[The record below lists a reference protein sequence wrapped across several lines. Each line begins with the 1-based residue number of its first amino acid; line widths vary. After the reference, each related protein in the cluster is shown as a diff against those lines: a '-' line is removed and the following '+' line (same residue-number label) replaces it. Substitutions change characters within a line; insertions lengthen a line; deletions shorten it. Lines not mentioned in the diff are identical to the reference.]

1 MMDRRHAILPKPDFM
16 DSYRLI
22 ESDLIQAT
30 AHKDNFDNQFED
42 SLPILANPSGT
53 LKLGN
58 LIGHGDMQM
67 QAYSG
72 MLWCV
77 AWITGLLTTQTP
89 WLTAVCAIVFT
100 LTGIALRKQF
110 RTKHQV
116 QPWLIA
122 SAIVLMAVGWYHLR
136 TPQPQVSDISRYVS
150 AIDRQVITVT
160 GTVEA
165 LPRTTRSGKTQLW
178 LDVQDLDAGELNRRL
193 KESPHQARGRLYVT
207 IADRRP
213 TFPPGTQVKLKGQLY
228 APKPAQ
234 NPGGF
239 DFQKYLAIEGCFAGL
254 KADDFD
260 VVSPAKQT
268 WGLWQVQQRI
278 TQSMLVGLPEDEGLL
293 LAAMVLG
300 NKAVD
305 IPGEMQ
311 DAFTKVGMSHA
322 LAASGF
328 QVSLIISVVLG
339 VTDRLSKKIQVTAG
353 VIALLLFIG
362 LAGAQ
367 PAILRAG
374 VMGFA
379 VLLALALDQKVK
391 PVESLLFASV
401 VLLIYNPLWIWN
413 LGFQLS
419 ALATLGLLVSSTDLQ
434 KKLDWIPTPIALP
447 LATSIAAYLWTL
459 PLQLFSFGLVS
470 PYSIPINVVTTVLIS
485 VISLGGMIDALIA
498 VIHSAIGSF
507 CAGLLHYP
515 IAALL
520 WIVNAVGKLPGSQW
534 AMGTVSIGVLIG
546 LYGLLGLTIWRSRH
560 VSERESQYNSRFKFE
575 WIGIVVTA
583 FTIVFVPALLA
594 GQQTQITSLA
604 TTAQPVLVV
613 QTQGKVLV
621 VNTGNRA
628 SVENTLTSFF
638 QKQGINKID
647 RLISLHPTDPDAIQ
661 ALRDRIPV
669 GAQLDLEQVGDQT
682 LAIGTVQ
689 IQGDR
694 TTQSLTLRVA
704 GKPDWLLCRKMTKP
718 LREAIAQQSSAIV
731 LWWSGGKLDLPRIPL
746 NAAIAYGKQ
755 MNPEVEAQIRQKQ
768 VPSFEVGQDGAVQW
782 RGDRG
787 FSKTSSREETEFVR
801 L

>member
-1 MMDRRHAILPKPDFM
+1 
-16 DSYRLI
+16 
-22 ESDLIQAT
+22 
-30 AHKDNFDNQFED
+30 
-42 SLPILANPSGT
+42 
-53 LKLGN
+53 
-58 LIGHGDMQM
+58 M

-72 MLWCV
+72 MLWCI
-77 AWITGLLTTQTP
+77 AWIAGLLTTQTP
-89 WLTAVCAIVFT
+89 WLTAVVAIAFT
-100 LTGIALRKQF
+100 LTGIALRKLDRAKF
-110 RTKHQV
+110 QV
-116 QPWLIA
+116 MPWLIA
-122 SAIVLMAVGWYHLR
+122 SAIVIASVGWYHFR

-150 AIDRQVITVT
+150 AIDRQVVKVT

-178 LDVQDLDAGELNRRL
+178 LTVQDLDAGALNARL

-213 TFPPGTQVKLKGQLY
+213 SFPPGTQVTLKGKLY
-228 APKPAQ
+228 LPKPAQ

-254 KADDFD
+254 KAEDFEG
-260 VVSPAKQT
+260 VVPVKQA
-268 WGLWQVQQRI
+268 WGLWQLQQRI

-305 IPGEMQ
+305 IPSEMQ

-339 VTDRLSKKIQVTAG
+339 LTDRLSKKIQVTAG

-374 VMGFA
+374 VMEFA
-379 VLLALALDQKVK
+379 VLLALAMDQKVK
-391 PVESLLFASV
+391 PVASLLFASS
-401 VLLIYNPLWIWN
+401 VLLVYNPLWIWN

-419 ALATLGLLVSSTDLQ
+419 ALATLGLLVSSSDLQ

-447 LATSIAAYLWTL
+447 LATSVAAYLWTL

-470 PYSIPINVVTTVLIS
+470 PYSIPVNVVTTVLIS
-485 VISLGGMIDALIA
+485 IISLGGMVSALCAAI
-498 VIHSAIGSF
+498 VPAIGSF
-507 CAGLLHYP
+507 SAGLLHYP
-515 IAALL
+515 IVALL
-520 WIVNAVGKLPGSQW
+520 WIVNAVGTLPGSQW
-534 AMGTVSIGVLIG
+534 AIGSISLAALIG
-546 LYGLLGLTIWRSRH
+546 LYGLLGVTIWRSQSLSRI
-560 VSERESQYNSRFKFE
+560 RFESLA
-575 WIGIVVTA
+575 IAVAALTM
-583 FTIVFVPALLA
+583 VFVPAYLV
-594 GQQTQITSLA
+594 GQQTQITSLS

-613 QTQGKVLV
+613 QTQGKVLL
-621 VNTGNRA
+621 VNTGDRA

-647 RLISLHPTDPDAIQ
+647 RLITLHPVDPEAMK
-661 ALRDRIPV
+661 ALRDRLPV
-669 GAQLDLEQVGDQT
+669 GAQLDAETVGDQT
-682 LAIGTVQ
+682 LAIGQVQ
-689 IQGDR
+689 VQGNR
-694 TTQSLTLRVA
+694 RTQSLQLRLP
-704 GKPDWLLCRKMTKP
+704 GQPNWLLCRKINKP
-718 LREAIAQQSSAIV
+718 LRTAIAQQSQPIV
-731 LWWSGGKLDLPRIPL
+731 LWWSGSQVELPVGGL
-746 NAAIAYGKQ
+746 NAAIAYGRQ
-755 MNPEVEAQIRQKQ
+755 MNPEVEQQIRQKQ
-768 VPSFEVGQDGAVQW
+768 VPTFELAQDGAVQW

-787 FSKTSSREETEFVR
+787 FLKTSSREETEFVR